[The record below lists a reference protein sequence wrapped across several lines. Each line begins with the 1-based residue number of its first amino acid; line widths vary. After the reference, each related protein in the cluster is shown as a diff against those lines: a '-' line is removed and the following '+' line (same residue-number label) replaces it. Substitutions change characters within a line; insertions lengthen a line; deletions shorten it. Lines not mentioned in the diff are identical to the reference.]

1 MKRLP
6 LNIQTLYADLAQSVT
21 FSDTVAGS
29 VFEQKIKGRTYLY
42 ATEKHGAK
50 RIQHYLGPAEDPDAL
65 KRARDIRRAAQDARL
80 RRTTVS
86 MLKRSGV
93 PAPTLDMG
101 RLMEAVANAGLFQKG
116 LILVG
121 TGAYQVYSPLVG
133 AALAARSLTTH
144 DADLAAASLAV
155 ASDVAGESLL
165 DVLLRADPTFVPQ
178 LGLDPRVP
186 PKRFRS
192 QAGLEV
198 EVLTRYRSRKDDE
211 KPVILPGLACSAQ
224 PLRFL
229 EYLIEEPIPAVA
241 LYGPGVRITIP
252 QPARYAVHKLI
263 VAQVRVGSSTKR
275 GKDLAQAAELLEA
288 LGTYDPSAIED
299 ALADARSRGAK
310 WRKHIDA
317 SLAEIEAG

>member
-1 MKRLP
+1 MKRLS
-6 LNIQTLYADLAQSVT
+6 LNVQTLYADLAQSVT

-29 VFEQKIKGRTYLY
+29 VFAQKIKGKTYLY
-42 ATEKHGAK
+42 ATEKHGAT
-50 RIQHYLGPAEDPDAL
+50 RLQHYLGPAEDPDVL
-65 KRARDIRRAAQDARL
+65 RRAEDIRRAAQDARL

-93 PAPTLDMG
+93 PAPTLVMG
-101 RLMEAVANAGLFQKG
+101 RLMEAVANAGLFRKG
-116 LILVG
+116 LVLVG

-133 AALAARSLTTH
+133 TALAATSLTTH
-144 DADLAAASLAV
+144 DADLAAASLAIE
-155 ASDVAGESLL
+155 SDVSGESLL
-165 DVLLRADPTFVPQ
+165 DVLLRADPTFTPQ
-178 LGLDPRVP
+178 PGLDDRVP

-198 EVLTRYRSRKDDE
+198 DVLTCYRSRKDDE
-211 KPVILPGLACSAQ
+211 KPVVLPGLECSAQ

-229 EYLIEEPIPAVA
+229 EYLIDEPIDAVA
-241 LYGPGVRITIP
+241 LYGPGVRVRVP

-263 VAQVRVGSSTKR
+263 VAQVRAKASTKW

-288 LGTYDPSAIED
+288 LELYDPGAIED
-299 ALADARSRGAK
+299 ALDDARSRGAR

-317 SLAEIEAG
+317 SFAAIERG